1 MVIPNNCTIDSFS
14 VIMKLIIEKN
24 IPFIQGLLDGMA
36 DVEYLAPEDITPET
50 MRDAD
55 ALITRTRTRCDAA
68 LLEGSRCRFIATATI
83 GTDHIDLD
91 YCRARGIT
99 VANAPGCN
107 APAVA
112 QYVFASILAYRKAF
126 GLDVDATDVEGSRL
140 SNMTLAVVGVG
151 NVGSI
156 VARWGEGL
164 GMRVLRVDPLRA
176 MAEGP
181 AGFSTLADAAREA
194 DVITFHT
201 PLTRDGYCPTY
212 HMADA
217 VFFNTLERK
226 PLVINS
232 ARGPVVDNAALVEA
246 IDGGK
251 VRAAAIDCWEGEPA
265 ISPALLERAFIATPH
280 IAGYSRE
287 GKIRATSMALDAIC
301 GFFALPHVSPLETVG
316 FPVPDHPAPHEISAS
331 YNPLADTAALRL
343 NPSAFEALRNGYNY
357 RPEVR

>member
-1 MVIPNNCTIDSFS
+1 
-14 VIMKLIIEKN
+14 MKFIIEKN
-24 IPFIQGLLDGMA
+24 IPFIHGLLDGMA
-36 DVEYLAPEDITPET
+36 DVEYLAPEEITPAK

-55 ALITRTRTRCDAA
+55 ALITRTRTRCNAA
-68 LLEGSRCRFIATATI
+68 LLDGSRCRFIATATI

-91 YCRARGIT
+91 YCRNRGIT

-126 GLDVDATDVEGSRL
+126 GMAGNGSYVGGGESGLDNV
-140 SNMTLAVVGVG
+140 TLAVVGVG

-176 MAEGP
+176 RDEGP
-181 AGFSTLADAAREA
+181 DGFATLADAAREA
-194 DVITFHT
+194 DIITFHT
-201 PLTRDGYCPTY
+201 PLTRSGAYPTC

-217 VFFNTLERK
+217 VFFSSLKRK
-226 PLVINS
+226 PLIINS

-246 IDGGK
+246 LDNGS

-265 ISPALLERAFIATPH
+265 ISSELLDRAFIATPH

-287 GKIRATSMALDAIC
+287 GKIRATAMALDAITR
-301 GFFALPHVSPLETVG
+301 FFALPLVSPSETVG
-316 FPVPDHPAPHEISAS
+316 FPIPERPSADEISSS
-331 YNPLADTAALRL
+331 YDPLADTAVLRL
-343 NPSAFEALRNGYNY
+343 NPSAFEALRNCYNY
-357 RPEVR
+357 RSEVR

>member
-1 MVIPNNCTIDSFS
+1 
-14 VIMKLIIEKN
+14 MKFIIEKN
-24 IPFIQGLLDGMA
+24 IPFIHGLLEGMA
-36 DVEYLAPEDITPET
+36 DVEYLAPEEITPEK

-55 ALITRTRTRCDAA
+55 ALITRTRTRCNAS
-68 LLEGSRCRFIATATI
+68 LLDGSRCRFIATATI

-91 YCRARGIT
+91 YCRDRGIT

-126 GLDVDATDVEGSRL
+126 GQVEDATGVEGGVSGL
-140 SNMTLAVVGVG
+140 SNVTLAVVGVG

-176 MAEGP
+176 RDEGP
-181 AGFSTLADAAREA
+181 DGFSTLADAAREA
-194 DVITFHT
+194 DIITFHT
-201 PLTRDGYCPTY
+201 PLTRSGSYPTY

-217 VFFNTLERK
+217 AFFSSLKRR
-226 PLVINS
+226 PLIINS
-232 ARGPVVDNAALVEA
+232 ARGPVVDNVALVEA
-246 IDGGK
+246 IDNGSVG
-251 VRAAAIDCWEGEPA
+251 AAAIDCWEGEPA
-265 ISPALLERAFIATPH
+265 ISSELLDRAFIATPH

-287 GKIRATSMALDAIC
+287 GKIRATSMALDAISR
-301 GFFALPHVSPLETVG
+301 FFALPPVSPSETVG
-316 FPVPDHPAPHEISAS
+316 FPIPEHPSADEIAS
-331 YNPLADTAALRL
+331 SYDPLADTAALRL

-357 RPEVR
+357 RGEVR